1 MSLKKQAKSGIKWS
15 TVSQIGRQV
24 MQFATTAI
32 LGRLLSPDDFGL
44 LGMAT
49 IVIGFV
55 GLFKDLGTSAAVIQK
70 KHLSE
75 SLVHSIFW
83 INVGFGLLGTII
95 IFVISPLVA
104 KFYEEPRIAP
114 VLMVL
119 SCAFFISSISI
130 LQNAIL
136 QKKLAFNKL
145 ANIEIFAVFNGSA
158 IGIVSA
164 FLGFGVWSLVYQSLT
179 VTTVTTVLLW
189 ITTAWK
195 PKLVFSWNEVRQVGR
210 YSLNLTGFNIF
221 NYFARNADY
230 ILIGKFLGSESLG
243 YYTLAYRL
251 MLYPLQNISGVLGK
265 VMFPAFAQVQ
275 NDNARFSR
283 AYLKVVA
290 TIAVVTF
297 PLMIC
302 LWAIS
307 EPFILT
313 LFGAQWQPVIV
324 LLMILAPIG
333 MTQSIVTT
341 VGTIYTSKGRTDW
354 MLRWGVGSGT
364 FVTLAIIIGL
374 QWGIVGVATAY
385 ATASFLLTYPNF
397 AIPFR
402 LIDLRVNDLIAVLWR
417 PFLASLLM
425 LGVLMSLKIL
435 ILPTSLAS
443 AWVLGILVPT
453 GLITYLLASWFINR
467 EQMQELLAT
476 LGVKR

>member
-1 MSLKKQAKSGIKWS
+1 MSLKKQATSGIKWS

-70 KHLSE
+70 KDLSE

-83 INVGFGLLGTII
+83 INVAFGLLGTII
-95 IFVISPLVA
+95 LFVISPLLA

-119 SCAFFISSISI
+119 SFTFFISSISI
-130 LQNAIL
+130 LQNALL
-136 QKKLAFNKL
+136 QKKIAFNKL
-145 ANIEIFAVFNGSA
+145 ANIELFAVFNGSA
-158 IGIVSA
+158 IGIISA
-164 FLGFGVWSLVYQSLT
+164 LLGFGVWSLVYQMLIE
-179 VTTVTTVLLW
+179 TTVTTILLL
-189 ITTAWK
+189 ITNSWR
-195 PKLVFSWNEVRQVGR
+195 PKLVFSWNEVRQIGR

-230 ILIGKFLGSESLG
+230 LLIGKFLGSESLG

-251 MLYPLQNISGVLGK
+251 MLYPLQSISAVLGK
-265 VMFPAFAQVQ
+265 VMFPAFSQVQ

-290 TIAVVTF
+290 TIALVSF
-297 PLMIC
+297 PMMVC
-302 LWAIS
+302 LWAIT

-313 LFGAQWQPVIV
+313 LFGSQWQPVILV
-324 LLMILAPIG
+324 LMILVPVG
-333 MTQSIVTT
+333 MVQSIATT
-341 VGTIYTSKGRTDW
+341 VGTIYISKGRTDW

-364 FVTLAIIIGL
+364 LITLAIMIGL

-385 ATASFLLTYPNF
+385 ATASFLLTYPSF

-402 LIDLRVNDLIAVLWR
+402 LIDLRVSDLIAVLWR

-425 LGVLMSLKIL
+425 FGVLMSLKIL

-443 AWVLGILVPT
+443 ASILGILVPT

-467 EQMQELLAT
+467 EQMQELVAG